1 MHEASI
7 VESLLDL
14 VSQNVPGHDRVRR
27 IDVRVGLLTGVSP
40 DSMRFYFELLR
51 EGTVCAEAEL
61 AVSLEPLLARCQD
74 CGADHSFNEAVW
86 ACPACGIGSLSFRN
100 GDELHLSSIEVENG
114 EGIHAG
120 AEDTQAQQ

>member
-14 VSQNVPGHDRVRR
+14 VVQSVPGHERVRR

-40 DSMRFYFELLR
+40 DSMQLYFELLR
-51 EGTVCAEAEL
+51 EGTICAEAEL
-61 AVSLEPLLARCQD
+61 AVSLEPLLARCEG
-74 CGADHSFNEAVW
+74 CGADHSFHEAVW
-86 ACPACGIGSLSFRN
+86 ACPACGAGSLSFRN
-100 GDELHLSSIEVENG
+100 GDELHLSSIEVDNG

-120 AEDTQAQQ
+120 AADTQAQQ

>member
-14 VSQNVPGHDRVRR
+14 VSQSVPGQGRVRR
-27 IDVRVGLLTGVSP
+27 VDVRVGLLTGVSP
-40 DSMRFYFELLR
+40 DSMQLYFELLR
-51 EGTVCAEAEL
+51 EGTVCADAEL
-61 AVSLEPLLARCQD
+61 AVALEPLRARCES

-86 ACPACGIGSLSFRN
+86 ICPACGAGSLSFRN
-100 GDELHLSSIEVENG
+100 GDELHLSSIEVDNG

-120 AEDTQAQQ
+120 AADPQAQQ